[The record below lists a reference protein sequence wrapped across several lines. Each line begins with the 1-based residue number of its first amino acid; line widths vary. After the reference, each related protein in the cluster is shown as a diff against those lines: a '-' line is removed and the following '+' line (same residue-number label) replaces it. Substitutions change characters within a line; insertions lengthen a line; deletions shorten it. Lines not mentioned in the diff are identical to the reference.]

1 MTVAPKD
8 QKQTTI
14 TLTAMCHCSQAHLPH
29 IWPQK
34 DTDKTGLIPDNQP
47 DEALRIATPPVFLLK
62 EFKKNSYERRT
73 MKEERKRE

>member
-1 MTVAPKD
+1 M
-8 QKQTTI
+8 
-14 TLTAMCHCSQAHLPH
+14 PH